1 MENLTLTPFYTILQ
15 FPLAD
20 IARCRILALYES
32 SARPAISMTLLLIYL
47 AIAIGVSFLCSI
59 LEAVLLSVTPA
70 FIESQLEPK
79 PRRGRV
85 LKEVKENLDKSISSI
100 LILNT
105 FAHTMGAAGVGAQ
118 ATKVFGARWET
129 LIAVLLTLAILYL
142 SEIIPKTLGATF
154 WKQLAL
160 PAAQVIRWLVKLLYP
175 LVWVSAR
182 LTDMFGAGGHVSS
195 INREELA
202 ALAKLGAR
210 HGSLGAQ
217 EGALLENILKLR
229 EIRAAQILTP
239 RTVVSALAAN
249 LTVREAMTQMKEVP
263 FTRLP
268 VYSSDLDSIVGLVLR
283 PRILEAMLEDS
294 GDNPLTD
301 YMVPIHRVA
310 AELRVPIL
318 LDLFIRR
325 REHMFLVEDEYG
337 QTAGIV
343 TLEDAVETML
353 GREIMDESDTI
364 ADMQE
369 LARARY
375 RGRLRKKK

>member
-1 MENLTLTPFYTILQ
+1 
-15 FPLAD
+15 
-20 IARCRILALYES
+20 
-32 SARPAISMTLLLIYL
+32 MTLLLIYL
-47 AIAIGVSFLCSI
+47 AIAIGVSFLCSV

-85 LKEVKENLDKSISSI
+85 LKEVKDNLDKSISSI

-160 PAAQVIRWLVKLLYP
+160 PSAQIISWLVKMLYP

-182 LTDMFGAGGHVSS
+182 LTDMFAGGGHSS
-195 INREELA
+195 AINREELA
-202 ALAKLGAR
+202 ALLKLGAR
-210 HGSLGAQ
+210 HGSLGSR
-217 EGALLENILKLR
+217 EGELLENILQLR
-229 EIRAAQILTP
+229 EITTASILTP
-239 RTVVSALAAN
+239 RTVVSALDGS
-249 LTVREAMTQMKEVP
+249 LTVKEAMTRMKEVR
-263 FTRLP
+263 FTRMP
-268 VYSSDLDSIVGLVLR
+268 VYKGDLDTVLGLVLR
-283 PRILEAMLEDS
+283 PRLLEAMLEES
-294 GDNPLTD
+294 GQDKPLTD
-301 YMVPIHRVA
+301 YMVPIYRVS
-310 AELRVPIL
+310 AELRVPVL

-325 REHMFLVEDEYG
+325 REHLFLVEDGYG

-343 TLEDAVETML
+343 TLEDAVETLL

-364 ADMQE
+364 ENMQE
-369 LARARY
+369 LARAKY
-375 RGRLRKKK
+375 RRRLREKK

>member
-1 MENLTLTPFYTILQ
+1 
-15 FPLAD
+15 
-20 IARCRILALYES
+20 
-32 SARPAISMTLLLIYL
+32 MTLLLIYL

-118 ATKVFGARWET
+118 ATKVFGVQWET

-142 SEIIPKTLGATF
+142 SEIIPKTLGARF

-182 LTDMFGAGGHVSS
+182 LTNMFGSGGHASS

-229 EIRAAQILTP
+229 EINTAQILTP
-239 RTVVSALAAN
+239 RTVVSALPAS
-249 LTVREAMTQMKEVP
+249 LTVREAMVTMKEVP

-268 VYSSDLDSIVGLVLR
+268 VYSNDLDNVIGMVLR
-283 PRILEAMLEDS
+283 PRILQAMLDE
-294 GDNPLTD
+294 GGNNPLTD

-375 RGRLRKKK
+375 RGRLRDKK

>member
-1 MENLTLTPFYTILQ
+1 
-15 FPLAD
+15 
-20 IARCRILALYES
+20 
-32 SARPAISMTLLLIYL
+32 MTLLLIYL
-47 AIAIGVSFLCSI
+47 AVAIGVSFLCSI

-118 ATKVFGARWET
+118 ATKVFGAQWET

-142 SEIIPKTLGATF
+142 SEIIPKTLGARF

-175 LVWVSAR
+175 LVWFSAQ
-182 LTDMFGAGGHVSS
+182 LTNMFGTGGHASS

-229 EIRAAQILTP
+229 EINTAQILTP
-239 RTVVSALAAN
+239 RTVVSALPAS
-249 LTVREAMTQMKEVP
+249 LTVREAMVTMKEVP

-268 VYSSDLDSIVGLVLR
+268 VYSNDLDNVIGMVLR
-283 PRILEAMLEDS
+283 PRILQAMLDE
-294 GDNPLTD
+294 GGNNPLTD

-375 RGRLRKKK
+375 RGRLREEK

>member
-1 MENLTLTPFYTILQ
+1 
-15 FPLAD
+15 
-20 IARCRILALYES
+20 
-32 SARPAISMTLLLIYL
+32 MTLLLIYL

-118 ATKVFGARWET
+118 ATKVFGVQWET

-142 SEIIPKTLGATF
+142 SEIIPKTLGARF

-182 LTDMFGAGGHVSS
+182 LTNMFGSGGHASS

-210 HGSLGAQ
+210 HGSLGTQ

-229 EIRAAQILTP
+229 EINTAQILTP
-239 RTVVSALAAN
+239 RTVVSALPAS
-249 LTVREAMTQMKEVP
+249 LTVREAMVTMKEVP

-268 VYSSDLDSIVGLVLR
+268 VYSNDLDNVIGMVLR
-283 PRILEAMLEDS
+283 PRILQAMLDE
-294 GDNPLTD
+294 GGNNPLTD

-375 RGRLRKKK
+375 RGRLRDKK